1 MTDYFISYYE
11 GLGLVLFRV
20 CDSLLKPVPLRAQV
34 QINLE
39 VAISPV
45 CCWAD
50 SLWCMKAVACIMKI
64 RHVITPSA
72 VRK

>member
-11 GLGLVLFRV
+11 GPGLVLFRV

-50 SLWCMKAVACIMKI
+50 RV
-64 RHVITPSA
+64 
-72 VRK
+72 